1 MQELDLFAQKLD
13 GLLPKLRDIRRQA
26 LEDAGQQM
34 LQAVRDRIGGSG
46 RVQSWQHL
54 HLGSGGGY
62 AAVHARENTYD
73 ENGYAV
79 GRVTNALESGHRQ
92 QPGRYVPAI
101 QRKLTRDRVPGRYMY
116 ARSAPDVDRAAR
128 SAAAQIEGEMEHI
141 LED

>member
-1 MQELDLFAQKLD
+1 M
-13 GLLPKLRDIRRQA
+13 
-26 LEDAGQQM
+26 
-34 LQAVRDRIGGSG
+34 
-46 RVQSWQHL
+46 
-54 HLGSGGGY
+54 
-62 AAVHARENTYD
+62 
-73 ENGYAV
+73 

-116 ARSAPDVDRAAR
+116 ARSAPDMERAAR